1 MEIQKAGD
9 NSHQYQIQ
17 NLTIQQGIDE
27 KRAREIYDEK
37 YSIAKQDFTEEA
49 LRIANERVKELEDRL
64 IPKMEAVK
72 DGLKVFADPSFQLLL
87 VDAQKAA
94 AATERPVDYDL
105 LSELLVHR
113 IEMGNDRHIRT
124 GIHRAVEIVE
134 DVSNEA
140 LLGLT
145 VVHSLNS
152 FLPVSSECASALD
165 ILDGLYG
172 SIIYDKLPEG
182 NEWIEDLDIL
192 DAIRVNHFGKFKSI
206 KEYYAS
212 ALNGIVT
219 IGIKKDSDDYNK
231 AIKIL
236 QDNRLMMPDLFI
248 GNSLIQDYMRINIR
262 NFKEIESMMLVSVI
276 DGTSMPPIPFSEQQK
291 TAIKSIVELYVKD
304 SKLKNDVEES
314 FISEWDKRSN
324 LASLR
329 KWLEK
334 IPHSFSITSVGKVL
348 AHANAQ
354 RCDSKL
360 PPLNNG

>member
-9 NSHQYQIQ
+9 NSQQYQIQ

-37 YSIAKQDFTEEA
+37 YSIAKQNFTEEA
-49 LRIANERVKELEDRL
+49 LRIANERVKELENRL
-64 IPKMEAVK
+64 IPKMEAVN
-72 DGLKVFADPSFQLLL
+72 DGLKAFADPSFQMLL

-94 AATERPVDYDL
+94 AATERSVDYDL

-113 IEMGNDRHIRT
+113 IEKGNDRHTRT

-134 DVSNEA
+134 DISNEA

-152 FLPVSSECASALD
+152 FIPVSPECASALD
-165 ILDGLYG
+165 TLDDLYG
-172 SIIYDKLPEG
+172 RIIYDKLPEG

-236 QDNRLMMPDLFI
+236 QDFGLMIPNLFI
-248 GNSLIQDYMRINIR
+248 ENSLVQDYMRINIG
-262 NFKEIESMMLVSVI
+262 NFEAIDSLMLVRMI
-276 DGTSMPPIPFSEQQK
+276 GGTTMQVPFSEQQK
-291 TAIKSIVELYVKD
+291 TAIKSIVELYAKD

-324 LASLR
+324 LVLLR

-334 IPHSFSITSVGKVL
+334 IPNSFSITSVGKVL

>member
-72 DGLKVFADPSFQLLL
+72 DGLKAFADPSFQLLL

-152 FLPVSSECASALD
+152 FIPVSPECASALD

-192 DAIRVNHFGKFKSI
+192 DAIRVSHFGKFKSI

-236 QDNRLMMPDLFI
+236 QDNRLMIPNLFI
-248 GNSLIQDYMRINIR
+248 ENSLLQDYMRINIG
-262 NFKEIESMMLVSVI
+262 NFKEIESLMLVRVI
-276 DGTSMPPIPFSEQQK
+276 GGTSMPIPFSEQQK

-324 LASLR
+324 LALLR

-334 IPHSFSITSVGKVL
+334 ISHSFSITSVGKVL

-360 PPLNNG
+360 PPLNNS